1 VKAAAR
7 PARREAGRA
16 GGQAARRA
24 GLVGGL
30 VLAALVLAL
39 LAPFA
44 TADPP
49 AGLTASNAAW
59 TDEGFNLA
67 NARERVLA
75 GRFATGDIDRSL
87 TNGAYSGIAA
97 GVFALTRP
105 NLAAG
110 RAISM
115 AAVAVAVLLL
125 GVGLA
130 EVLGAA
136 PALLAAAA
144 LAGADLVL
152 EYGRLAL
159 VEPTVV
165 MLLTAAFVLA
175 VRAPWRPS
183 PWAGA
188 GVGLALAAAV
198 SVKAIALLP
207 SVVMLAVVIGAALA
221 RRDRRALVM
230 GLVALGVA
238 AAAGLVWLLAV
249 ALPNLGR
256 LRTGL
261 EIWPQ
266 VGYLAAPW
274 TLAGRLWRYLAAGSD
289 GAAWRCLPLLLA
301 GGLGLAAAA
310 AGWRRIGR
318 AARDALM
325 IAVLWGVGLWAA
337 VGAGDYLP
345 THYVAPN
352 RYVVPALPG
361 LAVLA
366 GFGLA
371 WLAGAPAAL
380 GRGRGARAAAGA
392 AAPVGGEQ
400 GARPVA
406 AAAQGGR
413 RGARAAVA
421 VGLAAAVAVP
431 GAARYLAAATGGGHL
446 RERDQRVLAAALP
459 DRAVVLGAYAPT
471 LLFDTRARLLST
483 WPPAGANVDDP
494 VGRFG
499 VSHVLAAVPP
509 DGSDPTTQVP
519 AFRDL
524 GATRPLVRVE
534 WGGRT
539 IGLYAITNTP
549 AAR

>member
-1 VKAAAR
+1 MGVKAVVR
-7 PARREAGRA
+7 PARRDAGRPA
-16 GGQAARRA
+16 PRAARHA

-49 AGLTASNAAW
+49 AGLTGSNAGW

-67 NARERVLA
+67 NARERVLS

-87 TNGAYSGIAA
+87 TNGAYSAVAA
-97 GVFALTRP
+97 GVFAVTGP

-115 AAVAVAVLLL
+115 AAVALTVLLL
-125 GVGLA
+125 AVGLA
-130 EVLGAA
+130 EVLGAV

-165 MLLTAAFVLA
+165 VLLTAAFVLA
-175 VRAPWRPS
+175 VRAPLRPS

-188 GVGLALAAAV
+188 LMGAALAAAV

-207 SVVMLAVVIGAALA
+207 AMAMLAVVVGAALA
-221 RRDRRALVM
+221 RRDRRALLM

-238 AAAGLVWLLAV
+238 AAAALAWMLAV
-249 ALPNLGR
+249 ALPNLDR

-261 EIWPQ
+261 EIWPR

-289 GAAWRCLPLLLA
+289 GAAWRSLPLLLA
-301 GGLGLAAAA
+301 AALGLAALA
-310 AGWRRIGR
+310 WRWRGLER
-318 AARDALM
+318 AARDALV
-325 IAVLWGVGLWAA
+325 IGALWGFGLWAA
-337 VGAGDYLP
+337 LGVGDYLP
-345 THYVAPN
+345 SHYVAPN

-371 WLAGAPAAL
+371 RLAAL
-380 GRGRGARAAAGA
+380 PGRRAAPPVGESAPGRR
-392 AAPVGGEQ
+392 AAPV
-400 GARPVA
+400 V
-406 AAAQGGR
+406 
-413 RGARAAVA
+413 AAVA
-421 VGLAAAVAVP
+421 LAVAVAAP
-431 GAARYLAAATGGGHL
+431 GTGRYLSSALGGGHQ
-446 RERDQRVLAAALP
+446 RERDQRVLAGRLP
-459 DRAVVLGAYAPT
+459 ANAVVFGAYAPT
-471 LLFDTRARLLST
+471 LLFDTRARLIST
-483 WPPAGANVDDP
+483 WPAADANVDDP

-499 VSHVLAAVPP
+499 VSHVLATVPA
-509 DGSDPTTQVP
+509 DASDPTTDVP

-524 GATRPLVRVE
+524 GGPLLVARVE

-539 IGLYAITNTP
+539 IGLYRLAAP
-549 AAR
+549 AARPRPR